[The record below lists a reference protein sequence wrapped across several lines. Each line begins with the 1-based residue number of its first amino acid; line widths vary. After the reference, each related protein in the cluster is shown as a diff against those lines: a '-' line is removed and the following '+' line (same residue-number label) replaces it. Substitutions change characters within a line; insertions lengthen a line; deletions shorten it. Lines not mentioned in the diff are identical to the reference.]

1 MKTKWVLAGIVIMLF
16 VCLNISSARA
26 DEKSLQSHVLNY
38 VGKTYGGVQDP
49 EYVSYDQALREYM
62 VKRIKQKFG
71 VELDPKKYSGFDL
84 LEIEAVLKCKKSDE
98 PLDLFLKMFPK
109 QRQLNPFF
117 PGFAFDQ

>member
-1 MKTKWVLAGIVIMLF
+1 MKWNQVLFFF
-16 VCLNISSARA
+16 VFLLLCSNAPIANANTEPFPS
-26 DEKSLQSHVLNY
+26 QVLNY

-49 EYVSYDQALREYM
+49 EYVSYDQALRDYM

-98 PLDLFLKMFPK
+98 PLDIFLKMFPK
-109 QRQLNPFF
+109 QR
-117 PGFAFDQ
+117 

>member
-26 DEKSLQSHVLNY
+26 DEKSLQSQVLNY

-98 PLDLFLKMFPK
+98 PLDIYLKMFPK
-109 QRQLNPFF
+109 QR
-117 PGFAFDQ
+117 

>member
-1 MKTKWVLAGIVIMLF
+1 MEWKRLVIVFFVLF
-16 VCLNISSARA
+16 FSAIHLSPVSAEEPLR
-26 DEKSLQSHVLNY
+26 SQVLNY

-62 VKRIKQKFG
+62 VKRIKQKFN

-98 PLDLFLKMFPK
+98 PLDIYLKMFPK
-109 QRQLNPFF
+109 QR
-117 PGFAFDQ
+117 